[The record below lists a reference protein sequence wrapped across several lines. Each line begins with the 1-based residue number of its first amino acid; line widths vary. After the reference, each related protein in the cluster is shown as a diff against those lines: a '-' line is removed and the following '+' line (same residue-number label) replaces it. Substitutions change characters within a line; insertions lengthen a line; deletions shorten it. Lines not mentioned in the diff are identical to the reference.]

1 MQKYRIYELAKIYN
15 KGNDEIIAVLNKNN
29 IEVKNRLNS
38 VDEKAKEILD
48 KAFDLLLSKRIKGRL
63 CVPYDLISKDVRP
76 EARRRKYKKSYSS
89 YNTAVSKP
97 VKTGM
102 PEEAKKAEADKKR
115 RKNLCS
121 GKIS

>member
-48 KAFDLLLSKRIKGRL
+48 KAFASPSVKKNKRPPMRTVRFDQQGR
-63 CVPYDLISKDVRP
+63 RP
-76 EARRRKYKKSYSS
+76 EARRRSTKKI
-89 YNTAVSKP
+89 
-97 VKTGM
+97 
-102 PEEAKKAEADKKR
+102 
-115 RKNLCS
+115 LFF
-121 GKIS
+121 I

>member
-48 KAFDLLLSKRIKGRL
+48 KAFASPSVKKN
-63 CVPYDLISKDVRP
+63 K
-76 EARRRKYKKSYSS
+76 ARRRKYKK
-89 YNTAVSKP
+89 
-97 VKTGM
+97 
-102 PEEAKKAEADKKR
+102 
-115 RKNLCS
+115 NL
-121 GKIS
+121 ILHITQLYQNL

>member
-1 MQKYRIYELAKIYN
+1 M
-15 KGNDEIIAVLNKNN
+15 LNKNN

-48 KAFDLLLSKRIKGRL
+48 KALHLLLSKRIKGRL

-76 EARRRKYKKSYSS
+76 EARRRKYKKNLILQ

>member
-38 VDEKAKEILD
+38 VDEKAKKRFSTKLLH
-48 KAFDLLLSKRIKGRL
+48 LLLSKRIKGRL

-76 EARRRKYKKSYSS
+76 EARRRKYKK
-89 YNTAVSKP
+89 
-97 VKTGM
+97 
-102 PEEAKKAEADKKR
+102 
-115 RKNLCS
+115 NL
-121 GKIS
+121 ILHITQLYQNL

>member
-48 KAFDLLLSKRIKGRL
+48 KAFVSPSVKKIKGRL

-76 EARRRKYKKSYSS
+76 EARRRKYKKI
-89 YNTAVSKP
+89 
-97 VKTGM
+97 
-102 PEEAKKAEADKKR
+102 
-115 RKNLCS
+115 LFF
-121 GKIS
+121 I

>member
-48 KAFDLLLSKRIKGRL
+48 KAFVSPSVKKNKRPPMRTVRFDQQGR
-63 CVPYDLISKDVRP
+63 RP
-76 EARRRKYKKSYSS
+76 EARRRKYKK
-89 YNTAVSKP
+89 
-97 VKTGM
+97 
-102 PEEAKKAEADKKR
+102 
-115 RKNLCS
+115 NL
-121 GKIS
+121 ILHITQLYQNL

>member
-48 KAFDLLLSKRIKGRL
+48 KAFVSPSVKKNKRPPMRTVRFDQQGRPTGSKTAE
-63 CVPYDLISKDVRP
+63 VQ
-76 EARRRKYKKSYSS
+76 KKSYSS

-102 PEEAKKAEADKKR
+102 PEEAKKAEACLLYTSPSPRD
-115 RKNLCS
+115 
-121 GKIS
+121 